1 MNNKNKLLLPL
12 FFIFSVN
19 TVFAS
24 SCPQASPVTSPGFC
38 SSFKT
43 AAECHC
49 ISSGLPRKMCT
60 NYRLL
65 YKRMIDTFG
74 SLQRACEYQHD
85 TSIQECID
93 DWNCFLSGGL
103 ASDSGSCN
111 GTGQAC
117 I

>member
-1 MNNKNKLLLPL
+1 MNNKNKLILSL
-12 FFIFSVN
+12 FFFFS
-19 TVFAS
+19 FKALAS
-24 SCPQASPVTSPGFC
+24 SCPQAMTVTSPGFC
-38 SSFKT
+38 NSFKS

-74 SLQRACEYQHD
+74 SLQRACEFQHD
-85 TSIQECID
+85 TTTQECID

-103 ASDSGSCN
+103 TSSSGSCS
-111 GTGQAC
+111 GTGQSC
-117 I
+117 V